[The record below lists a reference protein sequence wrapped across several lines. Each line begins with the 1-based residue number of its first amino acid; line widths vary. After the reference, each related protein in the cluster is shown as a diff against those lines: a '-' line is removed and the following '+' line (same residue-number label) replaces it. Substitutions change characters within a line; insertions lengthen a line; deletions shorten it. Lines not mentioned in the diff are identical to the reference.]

1 MVHVELPCCVCGR
14 EMFFGH
20 LVISLAGLFTRPVF
34 LSVQCCHEGVSSFV
48 CGVFLAL
55 HPMYE
60 LIDVALGCRTH
71 VTAKHRPEVL
81 HVRGTLVVGSGLAVG
96 KVSLPLVI
104 GDKGKKDVEQDRSH
118 EHGTHDKRPHIA
130 GSNAILG

>member
-1 MVHVELPCCVCGR
+1 MVHVKLLRCVSGR
-14 EMFFGH
+14 EMVGGH
-20 LVISLAGLFTRPVF
+20 LAVSLVGPFARPVF
-34 LSVQCCHEGVSSFV
+34 LSVPCRHEGASSFV

-60 LIDVALGCRTH
+60 LIFVALGRRTH
-71 VTAKHRPEVL
+71 VTAKRGLEVL
-81 HVRGTLVVGSGLAVG
+81 HGRGTLVVGSGLAVG

-118 EHGTHDKRPHIA
+118 EHGTHD
-130 GSNAILG
+130 